1 MHVTAAL
8 ATLAQSGAHDGTA
21 EKARWASITL
31 LPAYTNGS
39 PSWKTKNGAPFPTR
53 LPTATLCT
61 LFEPTRSKFEV
72 RKVRVR
78 VDGDVTSLIVPI
90 CAGAI
95 RWFVAIV
102 ALTKV
107 LKSAVSEPSVIV
119 LALMAVIRP
128 TVVPSIVISC
138 PIAWPAA
145 VQSPPLRPIEPVG
158 PEIVIIAISC

>member
-1 MHVTAAL
+1 MHVTVAS
-8 ATLAQSGAHDGTA
+8 ATLAQSGAHGGTA

-72 RKVRVR
+72 RKVSVR
-78 VDGDVTSLIVPI
+78 VDGEVTSLIVPI

-95 RWFVAIV
+95 RWFVPTDR
-102 ALTKV
+102 LPN
-107 LKSAVSEPSVIV
+107 LFNSAAREP
-119 LALMAVIRP
+119 
-128 TVVPSIVISC
+128 TD
-138 PIAWPAA
+138 IA
-145 VQSPPLRPIEPVG
+145 
-158 PEIVIIAISC
+158 

>member
-1 MHVTAAL
+1 MSGLLPGPAEGVSPIDGMHVTVAS
-8 ATLAQSGAHDGTA
+8 ATLAQSGAHGGTA

-78 VDGDVTSLIVPI
+78 VDGEVTSLIVPI

-95 RWFVAIV
+95 RWFVASDGFTKL
-102 ALTKV
+102 LT
-107 LKSAVSEPSVIV
+107 SEVSEPRVIKP
-119 LALMAVIRP
+119 ALTAGIRP
-128 TVVPSIVISC
+128 
-138 PIAWPAA
+138 A
-145 VQSPPLRPIEPVG
+145 VG
-158 PEIVIIAISC
+158 